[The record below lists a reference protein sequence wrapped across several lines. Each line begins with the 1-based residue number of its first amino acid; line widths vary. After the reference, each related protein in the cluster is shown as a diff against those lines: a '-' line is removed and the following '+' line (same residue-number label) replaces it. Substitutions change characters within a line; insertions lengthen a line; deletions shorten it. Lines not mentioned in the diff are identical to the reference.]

1 MLSYLPPTPT
11 ASFSHK
17 LLAMIL
23 LKLKFKI
30 NPFPQQNLGQVGEL
44 ALGSTSEKTVA
55 APTSCN
61 AGESRPCTLPEQPLL
76 VCQEVVRVGEKHS
89 SYS

>member
-1 MLSYLPPTPT
+1 MGSQFKAPSESQIGFCGVILPPPPPTPT

-30 NPFPQQNLGQVGEL
+30 NPFPQQTLGQVGEL
-44 ALGSTSEKTVA
+44 ALGSTSEKKENCCW
-55 APTSCN
+55 PYQLQRW
-61 AGESRPCTLPEQPLL
+61 GE
-76 VCQEVVRVGEKHS
+76 
-89 SYS
+89 